1 MKPCYK
7 ILGLDRVLREKKI
20 SNKQLD
26 RLLGGWS
33 VSRVAHIRNG
43 RDRATLEEVQSIAKA
58 LGVDLEEL
66 KPIKIE
72 PKTSFFLTNLP
83 FLLKKKGISGRKLAE
98 LTEIPSGTIFHYIG
112 LRHGA
117 PLFRVEEIAIALGVD
132 ISALGLVV
140 EKPVKEPKR
149 KIKKYLL
156 SKLYFLLKE
165 RSKKGLTVSQLSE
178 LSGVRASRIAAAS
191 FQKMIL
197 SFEEAQKIAKALGV
211 DFTDLGPVEKE
222 KVNWFDADAFQERRN
237 KGLFKLEKLADLM
250 NNRKITLLWL
260 ATSAG
265 VSFNRLKG
273 LKTATVRATRAEAEA
288 IAKALGVDFDE
299 LGPVEGRRA
308 YFRRET
314 YCVLDCLPPC
324 FYAKQLL

>member
-7 ILGLDRVLREKKI
+7 ILGLDRVLKEKKL

-33 VSRVAHIRNG
+33 VSRVAHLRNA
-43 RDRATLEEVQSIAKA
+43 RDRATFEEVQAIAEA
-58 LGVDLEEL
+58 LGVELEEL

-72 PKTSFFLTNLP
+72 PKASFFLANLP
-83 FLLKKKGISGRKLAE
+83 FLLKNKGISGRQLAE
-98 LTEIPSGTIFHYIG
+98 LTDIPSGTVFHYIG

-117 PLFRVEEIAIALGVD
+117 PLFRVEQIAIALGVD
-132 ISALGLVV
+132 ISALGLVT
-140 EKPVKEPKR
+140 EKPVREPKR

-165 RSKKGLTVSQLSE
+165 RSKKGLTVSQLSK
-178 LSGVRASRIAAAS
+178 LSGVRASRITSAS

-197 SFEEAQKIAKALGV
+197 SFEEAQSIAKALGV

-237 KGLFKLEKLADLM
+237 KGFFKLEKLADLM
-250 NNRKITLLWL
+250 NNRKITLSWL
-260 ATSAG
+260 ATSVG
-265 VSFNRLKG
+265 VSVNRLKG
-273 LKTATVRATRAEAEA
+273 LKTATVRATRAEAES
-288 IAKALGVDFDE
+288 IAKALGISFDE

-314 YCVLDCLPPC
+314 YCVLDCL
-324 FYAKQLL
+324 F

>member
-7 ILGLDRVLREKKI
+7 ILGLDRVLKEKKI
-20 SNKQLD
+20 SNNQLD

-33 VSRVAHIRNG
+33 VSRVAHLRNA
-43 RDRATLEEVQSIAKA
+43 RDRATLEEVQAIAES
-58 LGVDLEEL
+58 LGVELEDLQ
-66 KPIKIE
+66 PIKIE
-72 PKTSFFLTNLP
+72 PKTSFFLANLP
-83 FLLKKKGISGRKLAE
+83 FLLKNKGISGRQLAE
-98 LTEIPSGTIFHYIG
+98 LTDIPSGTIFHYIG
-112 LRHGA
+112 SRHGA
-117 PLFRVEEIAIALGVD
+117 PLFRVEQIAIALGVD
-132 ISALGLVV
+132 ISALGLVT
-140 EKPVKEPKR
+140 EKPVRAPKR

-165 RSKKGLTVSQLSE
+165 RSKKGLTVEKLSK
-178 LSGVRASRIAAAS
+178 LSGVRASRITSAS

-197 SFEEAQKIAKALGV
+197 SFEEAQSIAKALGV

-260 ATSAG
+260 ATSVG
-265 VSFNRLKG
+265 VSVNRLKG
-273 LKTATVRATRAEAEA
+273 LKTATVRATRAEAES
-288 IAKALGVDFDE
+288 IAKALGISFDE

-314 YCVLDCLPPC
+314 FRVLDCL
-324 FYAKQLL
+324 F

>member
-7 ILGLDRVLREKKI
+7 ILGLDRVLKEKKL

-33 VSRVAHIRNG
+33 VSRVAHLRNA
-43 RDRATLEEVQSIAKA
+43 RDRATFEEVQAIAEA
-58 LGVDLEEL
+58 LGVELEEL
-66 KPIKIE
+66 QPIKIE
-72 PKTSFFLTNLP
+72 PKASFFLANLP
-83 FLLKKKGISGRKLAE
+83 FLLKNKGISGRQLAE
-98 LTEIPSGTIFHYIG
+98 LTDIPSGTIFHYIG

-117 PLFRVEEIAIALGVD
+117 PLFRVEQIAIALGVE
-132 ISALGLVV
+132 ISALGLVT
-140 EKPVKEPKR
+140 EKPVRAPKR

-165 RSKKGLTVSQLSE
+165 RSKKGLTVSQLSK
-178 LSGVRASRIAAAS
+178 LSGVRASRITSAS

-197 SFEEAQKIAKALGV
+197 SFEEAQSIAKALGV

-250 NNRKITLLWL
+250 NNRKITLSWL
-260 ATSAG
+260 AASVG
-265 VSFNRLKG
+265 VSVNRLKG
-273 LKTATVRATRAEAEA
+273 LKTATVRATRAEAES
-288 IAKALGVDFDE
+288 IAKALGISFEE

-314 YCVLDCLPPC
+314 HCVLNCL
-324 FYAKQLL
+324 F

>member
-7 ILGLDRVLREKKI
+7 ILGLDRVLKEKKI
-20 SNKQLD
+20 SNSQLD

-33 VSRVAHIRNG
+33 VSRVAHLRNA
-43 RDRATLEEVQSIAKA
+43 RDRAIFEEVQAIAES
-58 LGVDLEEL
+58 LGVELEDLQ
-66 KPIKIE
+66 PIKIE
-72 PKTSFFLTNLP
+72 PKTSFFLANLP
-83 FLLKKKGISGRKLAE
+83 FLLKNKGISGRQLAE
-98 LTEIPSGTIFHYIG
+98 LTDIPSGTIFHYIG
-112 LRHGA
+112 SRHGA
-117 PLFRVEEIAIALGVD
+117 PLFRVEQIAIALGVD
-132 ISALGLVV
+132 ISALGLVT
-140 EKPVKEPKR
+140 EKPVRAPKR

-165 RSKKGLTVSQLSE
+165 RSKKGLTVSQLSK
-178 LSGVRASRIAAAS
+178 LSGVRASRITSAS

-197 SFEEAQKIAKALGV
+197 SFEEAQSIAKALGV

-237 KGLFKLEKLADLM
+237 KGFFKLEKLADLM

-260 ATSAG
+260 ATSVG
-265 VSFNRLKG
+265 VSVNRLKG

-288 IAKALGVDFDE
+288 IAKALGISFDE

-314 YCVLDCLPPC
+314 FRVLDCL
-324 FYAKQLL
+324 F

>member
-7 ILGLDRVLREKKI
+7 ILGLDRLLREKKI

-43 RDRATLEEVQSIAKA
+43 RDRATLEEVQAIAEA
-58 LGVDLEEL
+58 LGVELEEL
-66 KPIKIE
+66 QPIKIE
-72 PKTSFFLTNLP
+72 PKASFYLANLP
-83 FLLKKKGISGRKLAE
+83 FLMKNKGISGRKLAE
-98 LTEIPSGTIFHYIG
+98 LSDIPSGTIFHYIG
-112 LRHGA
+112 SRHGA
-117 PLFRVEEIAIALGVD
+117 PLFRVKQIAIALGVE
-132 ISALGLVV
+132 ISALGLVT
-140 EKPVKEPKR
+140 EKPVQEPKR

-156 SKLYFLLKE
+156 SKLYFLLKQ
-165 RSKKGLTVSQLSE
+165 RSKKGLTVSQLSK

-197 SFEEAQKIAKALGV
+197 SFEEAEAIAKALDV
-211 DFTDLGPVEKE
+211 SFEELGPVEKE
-222 KVNWFDADAFQERRN
+222 KVNWLDADSFQERRN
-237 KGLFKLEKLADLM
+237 KGFFKLEKLADLM
-250 NNRKITLLWL
+250 NSRKITLSRL

-273 LKTATVRATRAEAEA
+273 LKSATVRATRAEAEV
-288 IAKALGVDFDE
+288 IAKALGVDFTD

-314 YCVLDCLPPC
+314 YCVLDCLV
-324 FYAKQLL
+324 

>member
-7 ILGLDRVLREKKI
+7 ILGLDRVLKEKKI
-20 SNKQLD
+20 SNSQLD

-33 VSRVAHIRNG
+33 VSRVAHLRNA
-43 RDRATLEEVQSIAKA
+43 RDRAIFEEVQAIAEA
-58 LGVDLEEL
+58 LGVELEEL

-72 PKTSFFLTNLP
+72 PKASFFLTNLP
-83 FLLKKKGISGRKLAE
+83 FLLKNKGISGRQLAE
-98 LTEIPSGTIFHYIG
+98 LTDIPSGTIFHYIG

-117 PLFRVEEIAIALGVD
+117 PLFRVEQIAIALGVD
-132 ISALGLVV
+132 ISALGLVT
-140 EKPVKEPKR
+140 EKPVRAPKR

-165 RSKKGLTVSQLSE
+165 RSKKGLTVEKLSK
-178 LSGVRASRIAAAS
+178 LSGVRASRITSAS

-197 SFEEAQKIAKALGV
+197 SFEETQSIANALGV

-237 KGLFKLEKLADLM
+237 KGFFKLEKLADLM
-250 NNRKITLLWL
+250 NNRKITLSRL
-260 ATSAG
+260 ATSVG

-288 IAKALGVDFDE
+288 IAKALGVSFEE

-314 YCVLDCLPPC
+314 YCVLDCL
-324 FYAKQLL
+324 F

>member
-7 ILGLDRVLREKKI
+7 ILGLDRVLKEKKI
-20 SNKQLD
+20 SNSQLD

-33 VSRVAHIRNG
+33 VSRVAHLRNA
-43 RDRATLEEVQSIAKA
+43 RDRAIFEEVQAIAEA
-58 LGVDLEEL
+58 LGVELEEL

-72 PKTSFFLTNLP
+72 PKASFFLANLP
-83 FLLKKKGISGRKLAE
+83 FLLKNKGISGRQLAE
-98 LTEIPSGTIFHYIG
+98 LTDIPSGTIFHYIG
-112 LRHGA
+112 SRHGA
-117 PLFRVEEIAIALGVD
+117 PLFRVEQIAIALGVD
-132 ISALGLVV
+132 ISALGLVT
-140 EKPVKEPKR
+140 EKPVRAPKS

-165 RSKKGLTVSQLSE
+165 RSKKGLTVALLSK

-197 SFEEAQKIAKALGV
+197 SFEESQSIAKALGV
-211 DFTDLGPVEKE
+211 SFDALGPVEKE
-222 KVNWFDADAFQERRN
+222 KVNWFDADDFQERRN
-237 KGLFKLEKLADLM
+237 KGFFKLEKLADLM
-250 NNRKITLLWL
+250 NNRKITLSWL
-260 ATSAG
+260 ATSVG
-265 VSFNRLKG
+265 VSVNRLKG

-288 IAKALGVDFDE
+288 IAKALDVSFDE

-314 YCVLDCLPPC
+314 FRVLDCL
-324 FYAKQLL
+324 F

>member
-7 ILGLDRVLREKKI
+7 ILGLDRVLKEKKI
-20 SNKQLD
+20 SNSQLD

-33 VSRVAHIRNG
+33 VSRVAHLRNA
-43 RDRATLEEVQSIAKA
+43 RDRAIFEEVQAIAEA
-58 LGVDLEEL
+58 LGVELEDLQ
-66 KPIKIE
+66 PIKIE
-72 PKTSFFLTNLP
+72 PKTSFFLANLP
-83 FLLKKKGISGRKLAE
+83 FLLKNKGISGRQLAE
-98 LTEIPSGTIFHYIG
+98 LTDIPSGTVFHYIG

-117 PLFRVEEIAIALGVD
+117 PLFRVEQIAIALGVD
-132 ISALGLVV
+132 ISALGLVT
-140 EKPVKEPKR
+140 EKPVRAPKR

-165 RSKKGLTVSQLSE
+165 RSKKGLTVSQLSK
-178 LSGVRASRIAAAS
+178 LSGVRASRITSAS

-197 SFEEAQKIAKALGV
+197 SFEEAQSIAKALGV

-237 KGLFKLEKLADLM
+237 KGFFKLEKLADLM
-250 NNRKITLLWL
+250 NNRKITLSWL
-260 ATSAG
+260 ATSVG
-265 VSFNRLKG
+265 VSVNRLKG

-288 IAKALGVDFDE
+288 IAKALGISFDE

-314 YCVLDCLPPC
+314 FRVLDCL
-324 FYAKQLL
+324 F

>member
-7 ILGLDRVLREKKI
+7 ILGLDRVLKEKKI
-20 SNKQLD
+20 SNSQLD

-33 VSRVAHIRNG
+33 VSRVAHLRNA
-43 RDRATLEEVQSIAKA
+43 RDRAIFEEVQAIAEA
-58 LGVDLEEL
+58 LGVELEEL

-72 PKTSFFLTNLP
+72 PKASFFLANLP
-83 FLLKKKGISGRKLAE
+83 FLLKNKGISGRQLAE
-98 LTEIPSGTIFHYIG
+98 LTDIPSGTVFHYIG

-117 PLFRVEEIAIALGVD
+117 PLFRVEQIAIALGVD
-132 ISALGLVV
+132 ISALGLVT
-140 EKPVKEPKR
+140 EKPVRAPKR

-165 RSKKGLTVSQLSE
+165 RSKKGLTVSQLSK
-178 LSGVRASRIAAAS
+178 LSGVRASRITSAS

-197 SFEEAQKIAKALGV
+197 SFEEAQSIAKALGV

-273 LKTATVRATRAEAEA
+273 FKTATVRATREEAEA
-288 IAKALGVDFDE
+288 IAKALGVSFDE
-299 LGPVEGRRA
+299 LGPVEGRRT

-314 YCVLDCLPPC
+314 YCVLDCL
-324 FYAKQLL
+324 L

>member
-7 ILGLDRVLREKKI
+7 ILGLDRVLKEKKI

-33 VSRVAHIRNG
+33 VSRVAHLRNG
-43 RDRATLEEVQSIAKA
+43 RDRAALKEIQAIAEA
-58 LGVDLEEL
+58 LGVELEEL
-66 KPIKIE
+66 QPIKIE
-72 PKTSFFLTNLP
+72 PKASFFLANLP
-83 FLLKKKGISGRKLAE
+83 FLLKNKGISGRQLAE
-98 LTEIPSGTIFHYIG
+98 LTDIPSGTVFHYIG

-117 PLFRVEEIAIALGVD
+117 PLFRVEQIAIALGVD
-132 ISALGLVV
+132 ISALGLVT
-140 EKPVKEPKR
+140 EKPVRAPKR

-165 RSKKGLTVSQLSE
+165 RSKKGLTVSQLSK
-178 LSGVRASRIAAAS
+178 LSGVRASRITSAS

-197 SFEEAQKIAKALGV
+197 SFEEAQSIAKALGV

-237 KGLFKLEKLADLM
+237 KGFFKLEKLADLM
-250 NNRKITLLWL
+250 NNRKITLSWL
-260 ATSAG
+260 ATSVG
-265 VSFNRLKG
+265 VSVNRLKG
-273 LKTATVRATRAEAEA
+273 LKTATVRATREEAEA
-288 IAKALGVDFDE
+288 IAKALGVSFDE

-314 YCVLDCLPPC
+314 FRVLDCL
-324 FYAKQLL
+324 F

>member
-7 ILGLDRVLREKKI
+7 ILGLDRVLKEKKI
-20 SNKQLD
+20 SNSQLD

-33 VSRVAHIRNG
+33 VSRVAHLRNA
-43 RDRATLEEVQSIAKA
+43 RDRAIFEEVQAIAEA
-58 LGVDLEEL
+58 LGVELEEL

-72 PKTSFFLTNLP
+72 PKASFFLANLP
-83 FLLKKKGISGRKLAE
+83 FLLKNKGISGRQLAE
-98 LTEIPSGTIFHYIG
+98 LTDIPSGTVFHYIG

-117 PLFRVEEIAIALGVD
+117 PLFRVEQIAIALGVD
-132 ISALGLVV
+132 ISALGLVT
-140 EKPVKEPKR
+140 EKPVRAPKR

-165 RSKKGLTVSQLSE
+165 RSKKGLTVAKLSK
-178 LSGVRASRIAAAS
+178 LSGVRASRITSAS

-197 SFEEAQKIAKALGV
+197 SFEEAQSIAKALGV

-237 KGLFKLEKLADLM
+237 KGFFKLEKLADLM
-250 NNRKITLLWL
+250 NNRKITLSRL
-260 ATSAG
+260 ATSVG

-288 IAKALGVDFDE
+288 IAKALDVSFDE

-314 YCVLDCLPPC
+314 FRVLDCL
-324 FYAKQLL
+324 F

>member
-43 RDRATLEEVQSIAKA
+43 RDRATLEEVQAIANA

-66 KPIKIE
+66 QPIKIE
-72 PKTSFFLTNLP
+72 PKASFYLANLP
-83 FLLKKKGISGRKLAE
+83 FLMKSKGISGRKLAE
-98 LTEIPSGTIFHYIG
+98 LSDIPSGTIFHYIG

-117 PLFRVEEIAIALGVD
+117 PLFRVEQIAIALGVE
-132 ISALGLVV
+132 ISALGLVT

-165 RSKKGLTVSQLSE
+165 QSKKGFTVKQLSE
-178 LSGVRASRIAAAS
+178 LSGVRASRIAAAG

-197 SFEEAQKIAKALGV
+197 SFEEAQSIAKALGV

-273 LKTATVRATRAEAEA
+273 LKTATVRATREESEA
-288 IAKALGVDFDE
+288 IAKALGISFNE

-314 YCVLDCLPPC
+314 YCILDCLS
-324 FYAKQLL
+324 

>member
-7 ILGLDRVLREKKI
+7 ILGLDRVLKEKKI
-20 SNKQLD
+20 SNSQLD

-33 VSRVAHIRNG
+33 VSRVAHLRNA
-43 RDRATLEEVQSIAKA
+43 RDRAIFEEVQAIAEA
-58 LGVDLEEL
+58 LGVELEEL

-72 PKTSFFLTNLP
+72 PKASFFLTNLP
-83 FLLKKKGISGRKLAE
+83 FLLKNKGISGRQLAE
-98 LTEIPSGTIFHYIG
+98 LTDIPSGTVFHYIG

-117 PLFRVEEIAIALGVD
+117 PLFRVEQIAIALGVD
-132 ISALGLVV
+132 ISALGLVT
-140 EKPVKEPKR
+140 EKPVRAPKR

-165 RSKKGLTVSQLSE
+165 RSKKGLTVSQLSK
-178 LSGVRASRIAAAS
+178 LSGVRASRITSAS

-197 SFEEAQKIAKALGV
+197 SFEEAQSIAKALGV

-237 KGLFKLEKLADLM
+237 KGFFKLEKLADLM
-250 NNRKITLLWL
+250 NNRKITLSRL
-260 ATSAG
+260 ATSVG

-288 IAKALGVDFDE
+288 IAKALGVSFEE

-314 YCVLDCLPPC
+314 FRVLDCL
-324 FYAKQLL
+324 F

>member
-7 ILGLDRVLREKKI
+7 ILGLDRVLKEKKI
-20 SNKQLD
+20 SNSQLD

-33 VSRVAHIRNG
+33 VSRVAHLRNG
-43 RDRATLEEVQSIAKA
+43 RDRATFEEVQAIAES
-58 LGVDLEEL
+58 LGVELEEL
-66 KPIKIE
+66 QPIKIE
-72 PKTSFFLTNLP
+72 PKASFFLANLP
-83 FLLKKKGISGRKLAE
+83 FLLKNKGISGRKLAE
-98 LTEIPSGTIFHYIG
+98 LTDIPSGTIFHYIG

-117 PLFRVEEIAIALGVD
+117 PLFRVEQIAIALGVD
-132 ISALGLVV
+132 ISALGLVT

-149 KIKKYLL
+149 KTKKYLL
-156 SKLYFLLKE
+156 SKLYCLLKDQ
-165 RSKKGLTVSQLSE
+165 SKKGLTVKQLSK

-197 SFEEAQKIAKALGV
+197 SFEESQSIAKALGV

-250 NNRKITLLWL
+250 HNRKITLLWL

-273 LKTATVRATRAEAEA
+273 FKTATVRATSEEAEA
-288 IAKALGVDFDE
+288 IAKALGVSFDE
-299 LGPVEGRRA
+299 LGPVEGRRT

-314 YCVLDCLPPC
+314 YCVLDCL
-324 FYAKQLL
+324 L

>member
-7 ILGLDRVLREKKI
+7 ILGLDRVLKEKKI
-20 SNKQLD
+20 SNSQLD

-33 VSRVAHIRNG
+33 VSRVAHLRNA
-43 RDRATLEEVQSIAKA
+43 RDRAIFEEVQAIAEA
-58 LGVDLEEL
+58 LGVELEEL

-72 PKTSFFLTNLP
+72 PKASFFLANLP
-83 FLLKKKGISGRKLAE
+83 FLLKNKGISGRQLAE
-98 LTEIPSGTIFHYIG
+98 LTDIPSGTVFHYIG

-117 PLFRVEEIAIALGVD
+117 PLFRVEQIAIALGVD
-132 ISALGLVV
+132 ISALGLVT
-140 EKPVKEPKR
+140 EKPVRAPKR

-165 RSKKGLTVSQLSE
+165 RSKKGLTVSQLSK
-178 LSGVRASRIAAAS
+178 LSGVRASRITSAS

-197 SFEEAQKIAKALGV
+197 SFEEAQSIAKALGV

-237 KGLFKLEKLADLM
+237 KGFFKLEKLADLM
-250 NNRKITLLWL
+250 NNRKITLSRL
-260 ATSAG
+260 ATSVG

-288 IAKALGVDFDE
+288 IAKALGVSFDE
-299 LGPVEGRRA
+299 LGPVEGRRTD
-308 YFRRET
+308 FRRET
-314 YCVLDCLPPC
+314 NCVLDCL
-324 FYAKQLL
+324 L

>member
-7 ILGLDRVLREKKI
+7 ILGLDRVLKEKKI
-20 SNKQLD
+20 SNSQLD

-33 VSRVAHIRNG
+33 VSRVAHLRNA
-43 RDRATLEEVQSIAKA
+43 RDRAIFEEVQAIAEA
-58 LGVDLEEL
+58 LGVELEEL

-72 PKTSFFLTNLP
+72 PKASFFLANLP
-83 FLLKKKGISGRKLAE
+83 FLLKNKGISGRQLAE
-98 LTEIPSGTIFHYIG
+98 LTDIPSGTIFHYIG

-117 PLFRVEEIAIALGVD
+117 PLFRVEQIAIALGVE
-132 ISALGLVV
+132 ISALGLVT
-140 EKPVKEPKR
+140 EKPVRAPKR

-165 RSKKGLTVSQLSE
+165 RSKKGLTVSQLSK
-178 LSGVRASRIAAAS
+178 LSGVRASRITSAS

-197 SFEEAQKIAKALGV
+197 SFEEAQSIAKALGV

-237 KGLFKLEKLADLM
+237 KGFFKLEKLADLM
-250 NNRKITLLWL
+250 NNRKITLSRL
-260 ATSAG
+260 ATSVG

-288 IAKALGVDFDE
+288 IAKALGVSFEE

-314 YCVLDCLPPC
+314 FRVLDCL
-324 FYAKQLL
+324 F

>member
-7 ILGLDRVLREKKI
+7 ILGLDRVLKEKKI
-20 SNKQLD
+20 SNSQLD

-33 VSRVAHIRNG
+33 VSRVAHLRNA
-43 RDRATLEEVQSIAKA
+43 RDRAIFEEVQAIAEA
-58 LGVDLEEL
+58 LGVELEEL

-72 PKTSFFLTNLP
+72 PKASFFLANLP
-83 FLLKKKGISGRKLAE
+83 FLLKNKGISGRQLAE
-98 LTEIPSGTIFHYIG
+98 LTDIPSGTVFHYIV
-112 LRHGA
+112 LRPRA
-117 PLFRVEEIAIALGVD
+117 PLFRVEQIAIALGVD
-132 ISALGLVV
+132 ISALGLVT
-140 EKPVKEPKR
+140 EKPVIAPKR

-165 RSKKGLTVSQLSE
+165 RSKKGLTVAKLSK

-197 SFEEAQKIAKALGV
+197 SFEEAQSIAKALGV

-237 KGLFKLEKLADLM
+237 KGFFKLEKLADLM
-250 NNRKITLLWL
+250 NNRKITLSWL
-260 ATSAG
+260 ATSVG
-265 VSFNRLKG
+265 VSVNRLKG

-288 IAKALGVDFDE
+288 IAKALDVSFDE

-314 YCVLDCLPPC
+314 YCVLNCL
-324 FYAKQLL
+324 F

>member
-7 ILGLDRVLREKKI
+7 ILGLDRVLKEKKI
-20 SNKQLD
+20 SNSQLD

-33 VSRVAHIRNG
+33 VSRVAHLRNA
-43 RDRATLEEVQSIAKA
+43 RDRAIFEEVQAIAEA
-58 LGVDLEEL
+58 LGVELEEL

-72 PKTSFFLTNLP
+72 PKASFFLANLP
-83 FLLKKKGISGRKLAE
+83 FLLKNKGISGRQLAE
-98 LTEIPSGTIFHYIG
+98 LTDIPSGTVFHYIG

-117 PLFRVEEIAIALGVD
+117 PLFRVEQIAIALGVD
-132 ISALGLVV
+132 ISALGLVT
-140 EKPVKEPKR
+140 EKPVRAPKR

-165 RSKKGLTVSQLSE
+165 RSKKGLTVAKLSK
-178 LSGVRASRIAAAS
+178 LSGVRASRITSAS

-197 SFEEAQKIAKALGV
+197 SFEEAQSIAKALGV

-237 KGLFKLEKLADLM
+237 KGFFKLEKLADLM
-250 NNRKITLLWL
+250 NNRKITLSWL
-260 ATSAG
+260 ATSVG
-265 VSFNRLKG
+265 VSVNRLKG

-288 IAKALGVDFDE
+288 IAKALDVSFDE

-314 YCVLDCLPPC
+314 FRVLDCL
-324 FYAKQLL
+324 F

>member
-7 ILGLDRVLREKKI
+7 ILGLDRVLKEKKI
-20 SNKQLD
+20 SNSQLD

-33 VSRVAHIRNG
+33 VSRVAHLRNA
-43 RDRATLEEVQSIAKA
+43 RDRAIFEEVQAIAEA
-58 LGVDLEEL
+58 LGVELEEL

-72 PKTSFFLTNLP
+72 PKASFFLANLP
-83 FLLKKKGISGRKLAE
+83 FLLKNKGISGRQLAE
-98 LTEIPSGTIFHYIG
+98 LTDIPSGTVFHYIG

-117 PLFRVEEIAIALGVD
+117 PLFRVEQIAIALGVD
-132 ISALGLVV
+132 ISALGLVT
-140 EKPVKEPKR
+140 EKPVRAPKR

-165 RSKKGLTVSQLSE
+165 RSKKGLTVSQLSK
-178 LSGVRASRIAAAS
+178 LSGVRASRITSAS

-197 SFEEAQKIAKALGV
+197 SFEEAQSIAKALGV

-237 KGLFKLEKLADLM
+237 KGFFKLEKLADLM
-250 NNRKITLLWL
+250 NNRKITLSRL
-260 ATSAG
+260 ATSVG

-288 IAKALGVDFDE
+288 IAKALGVSFDE
-299 LGPVEGRRA
+299 LGPVEGRRT

-314 YCVLDCLPPC
+314 YCVLDCL
-324 FYAKQLL
+324 L

>member
-7 ILGLDRVLREKKI
+7 ILGLDRVLKEKKI
-20 SNKQLD
+20 SNSQLD

-33 VSRVAHIRNG
+33 VSRVAHLRNA
-43 RDRATLEEVQSIAKA
+43 RDRATFEEVQAIAEA
-58 LGVDLEEL
+58 LGVELEEL
-66 KPIKIE
+66 QPIKIE
-72 PKTSFFLTNLP
+72 PKASFFLANLP
-83 FLLKKKGISGRKLAE
+83 FLLKNKGISGRQLAE
-98 LTEIPSGTIFHYIG
+98 LTDIPSGTIFHYIG

-117 PLFRVEEIAIALGVD
+117 PLFRVEQIAIALGVE
-132 ISALGLVV
+132 ISALGLVA
-140 EKPVKEPKR
+140 EKPVRAPKR

-165 RSKKGLTVSQLSE
+165 RSKKGLTVSQLSK
-178 LSGVRASRIAAAS
+178 LSGVRASRITSAS

-197 SFEEAQKIAKALGV
+197 SFEEAQSIAKALGV

-237 KGLFKLEKLADLM
+237 KGFFKLEKLADLM
-250 NNRKITLLWL
+250 NNRKITLSRL
-260 ATSAG
+260 ATSVG

-288 IAKALGVDFDE
+288 IAKALGISFEE

-314 YCVLDCLPPC
+314 FRVLDCL
-324 FYAKQLL
+324 F

>member
-7 ILGLDRVLREKKI
+7 ILGLDRVLREKKL
-20 SNKQLD
+20 SNNQLD

-33 VSRVAHIRNG
+33 VSRVAHLRNA
-43 RDRATLEEVQSIAKA
+43 RDRAIFEEVQAIAEA
-58 LGVDLEEL
+58 LGVELEEL

-72 PKTSFFLTNLP
+72 PKASFFLANLP

-98 LTEIPSGTIFHYIG
+98 LTDIPSGTIFHYIG

-117 PLFRVEEIAIALGVD
+117 PLFRVEKIAIALGVE
-132 ISALGLVV
+132 ISALGLVT
-140 EKPVKEPKR
+140 EKPVRAPKR

-165 RSKKGLTVSQLSE
+165 QSKKGLTVSQLSK

-197 SFEEAQKIAKALGV
+197 SFEESQSIAKALGV

-237 KGLFKLEKLADLM
+237 KGFFKLEKLADLM
-250 NNRKITLLWL
+250 NNRKITLSWL
-260 ATSAG
+260 ATSVG
-265 VSFNRLKG
+265 VSVNRLKG

-288 IAKALGVDFDE
+288 IAKALDVSFDE

-314 YCVLDCLPPC
+314 YCVLNCL
-324 FYAKQLL
+324 F

>member
-26 RLLGGWS
+26 KLLGGWS
-33 VSRVAHIRNG
+33 VSRVAHLRNA
-43 RDRATLEEVQSIAKA
+43 RDRAIFEEVQAIAEA
-58 LGVDLEEL
+58 LGVELEEL

-72 PKTSFFLTNLP
+72 PKASFFLANLP
-83 FLLKKKGISGRKLAE
+83 FLLKNKGISGRQLAE
-98 LTEIPSGTIFHYIG
+98 LTDIPSGTVFHYIG

-117 PLFRVEEIAIALGVD
+117 PLFRVEKIAIALGVD
-132 ISALGLVV
+132 ISALGLVT
-140 EKPVKEPKR
+140 EKPVRAPKR

-165 RSKKGLTVSQLSE
+165 RSKKGLTVAKLSK

-197 SFEEAQKIAKALGV
+197 SFEEAEAIAKALDV
-211 DFTDLGPVEKE
+211 SFEELGPVEKE

-273 LKTATVRATRAEAEA
+273 FKTATVRATREEAEA
-288 IAKALGVDFDE
+288 IAKALGVSFDE
-299 LGPVEGRRA
+299 LGPVEGRRT

-314 YCVLDCLPPC
+314 YCVLDCL
-324 FYAKQLL
+324 L

>member
-7 ILGLDRVLREKKI
+7 ILGLDRVLKEKKI
-20 SNKQLD
+20 SNSQLD

-33 VSRVAHIRNG
+33 VSRVAHLRNA
-43 RDRATLEEVQSIAKA
+43 RDRAIFEEVQAIAEA
-58 LGVDLEEL
+58 LGVELEEL

-72 PKTSFFLTNLP
+72 PKASFFLANLP
-83 FLLKKKGISGRKLAE
+83 FLLKNKGISGRQLAE
-98 LTEIPSGTIFHYIG
+98 LTDIPSGTVFHYIG

-117 PLFRVEEIAIALGVD
+117 PLFRVEQIAIALGVD
-132 ISALGLVV
+132 ISALGLVT
-140 EKPVKEPKR
+140 EKPVRAPKR

-165 RSKKGLTVSQLSE
+165 RSKKGLTVSQLSK
-178 LSGVRASRIAAAS
+178 LSGVRASRITSAS

-197 SFEEAQKIAKALGV
+197 SFEEAQSIAKALGV
-211 DFTDLGPVEKE
+211 DFEELGPVEKE

-237 KGLFKLEKLADLM
+237 KGFFKLEKLADLM

-260 ATSAG
+260 ATSVG
-265 VSFNRLKG
+265 VSVNRLKG

-288 IAKALGVDFDE
+288 IAKALGISFDE

-314 YCVLDCLPPC
+314 FRVLDCL
-324 FYAKQLL
+324 F

>member
-7 ILGLDRVLREKKI
+7 ILGLDRVLKEKKI
-20 SNKQLD
+20 SNSQLD

-33 VSRVAHIRNG
+33 VSRVAHLRNA
-43 RDRATLEEVQSIAKA
+43 RDRAIFEEVQAIAEA
-58 LGVDLEEL
+58 LGVELEEL

-72 PKTSFFLTNLP
+72 PKASFFLANLP
-83 FLLKKKGISGRKLAE
+83 FLLKNKGISGRQLAE
-98 LTEIPSGTIFHYIG
+98 LTDIPSGTVFHYIG

-117 PLFRVEEIAIALGVD
+117 PLFRVEQIAIALGVD
-132 ISALGLVV
+132 ISALGLVT
-140 EKPVKEPKR
+140 EKPVRAPKR

-165 RSKKGLTVSQLSE
+165 RSKKGLTVAKLSK
-178 LSGVRASRIAAAS
+178 LSGVRASRITSAS

-197 SFEEAQKIAKALGV
+197 SFEEAQSIAKALGV

-237 KGLFKLEKLADLM
+237 KGFFKLEKLADLM
-250 NNRKITLLWL
+250 NNRKITLSRL
-260 ATSAG
+260 ATSVG

-288 IAKALGVDFDE
+288 IAKALGVSFEE

-314 YCVLDCLPPC
+314 FRVLDCL
-324 FYAKQLL
+324 F

>member
-7 ILGLDRVLREKKI
+7 ILGLDRLLKEKKI
-20 SNKQLD
+20 SNNQLD

-33 VSRVAHIRNG
+33 VSRVAHLRNA
-43 RDRATLEEVQSIAKA
+43 RDRATFEEVQAIAEV
-58 LGVDLEEL
+58 LGVKLEEL
-66 KPIKIE
+66 QPIKIE
-72 PKTSFFLTNLP
+72 PKTSFFLANLP
-83 FLLKKKGISGRKLAE
+83 FLLKEKGISGRKLAE
-98 LTEIPSGTIFHYIG
+98 LTDIPSGTIFHYIG
-112 LRHGA
+112 SRHGA
-117 PLFRVEEIAIALGVD
+117 PLFRVEQIAIALGVD
-132 ISALGLVV
+132 ISALGLVT
-140 EKPVKEPKR
+140 EKPVRAPKR

-165 RSKKGLTVSQLSE
+165 RSKKGLTVSQLSK

-197 SFEEAQKIAKALGV
+197 SFEEAQSIAKALGV
-211 DFTDLGPVEKE
+211 SFEELGPVEKE

-250 NNRKITLLWL
+250 NNQKITLLKL
-260 ATSAG
+260 ATSVG
-265 VSFNRLKG
+265 VSVNRLKG

-288 IAKALGVDFDE
+288 IAKSLGVDFNE

-308 YFRRET
+308 YFRRKT
-314 YCVLDCLPPC
+314 YCVLDCL
-324 FYAKQLL
+324 F

>member
-7 ILGLDRVLREKKI
+7 ILGLDRVLKEKKI

-26 RLLGGWS
+26 RLLGGLS

-43 RDRATLEEVQSIAKA
+43 RDRATLEEVQSIAKV
-58 LGVDLEEL
+58 LGVELEEL
-66 KPIKIE
+66 QPIKIE
-72 PKTSFFLTNLP
+72 PQASFFLTNLP
-83 FLLKKKGISGRKLAE
+83 FLLKNKGISGRKLAE
-98 LTEIPSGTIFHYIG
+98 LTDIPSGTIFHYIG

-117 PLFRVEEIAIALGVD
+117 PLFRVEQIAIALGVD
-132 ISALGLVV
+132 ISALGLVT
-140 EKPVKEPKR
+140 EKPVKKPKR

-156 SKLYFLLKE
+156 SKLFFLLKE
-165 RSKKGLTVSQLSE
+165 QSKKGLTVSQLSK

-197 SFEEAQKIAKALGV
+197 SFEESQKIAKALGIS
-211 DFTDLGPVEKE
+211 FEELGPVEKE
-222 KVNWFDADAFQERRN
+222 KVNWFDADVFQERRN
-237 KGLFKLEKLADLM
+237 KGFFKLEKLADLM
-250 NNRKITLLWL
+250 NNRKITLSRL

-273 LKTATVRATRAEAEA
+273 FKTATVRATREESEA
-288 IAKALGVDFDE
+288 IAKALDVSFEE
-299 LGPVEGRRA
+299 LGPVEGRRT

-314 YCVLDCLPPC
+314 YSVLDCL
-324 FYAKQLL
+324 F

>member
-7 ILGLDRVLREKKI
+7 ILGLDRVLKEKKI
-20 SNKQLD
+20 SNSQLD

-33 VSRVAHIRNG
+33 VSRVAHLRNG
-43 RDRATLEEVQSIAKA
+43 RDRATLEEVQAIAEA
-58 LGVDLEEL
+58 LGVELELEEL

-72 PKTSFFLTNLP
+72 PKASFFLANLP
-83 FLLKKKGISGRKLAE
+83 FLLKNKGISGRQLAE
-98 LTEIPSGTIFHYIG
+98 LTDIPSGTVFHYIG

-117 PLFRVEEIAIALGVD
+117 PLFRVEQIAIALGVD
-132 ISALGLVV
+132 ISALGLVT
-140 EKPVKEPKR
+140 EKPVRAPKR

-165 RSKKGLTVSQLSE
+165 RSKKGLTVAKLSK
-178 LSGVRASRIAAAS
+178 LSGVRASRITSAS

-197 SFEEAQKIAKALGV
+197 SFEEAQSIAKALGV

-222 KVNWFDADAFQERRN
+222 KVNWFDADDFQERRN
-237 KGLFKLEKLADLM
+237 KGFFKLEKLADLM
-250 NNRKITLLWL
+250 NNRKITLSRL
-260 ATSAG
+260 ATSVG

-288 IAKALGVDFDE
+288 IAKALGVSFEE

-314 YCVLDCLPPC
+314 YCVLDCL
-324 FYAKQLL
+324 F

>member
-7 ILGLDRVLREKKI
+7 ILGLDRVLKEKKI
-20 SNKQLD
+20 SNSQLD

-33 VSRVAHIRNG
+33 VSRVAHLRNG
-43 RDRATLEEVQSIAKA
+43 RDRATLEEVQAIAEA
-58 LGVDLEEL
+58 LGVELEEL
-66 KPIKIE
+66 QPIKIE

-83 FLLKKKGISGRKLAE
+83 FLLKNRRISGRQLAE
-98 LTEIPSGTIFHYIG
+98 LTDIPSGTIFHYIG
-112 LRHGA
+112 SRHGA
-117 PLFRVEEIAIALGVD
+117 PLFRVEQIAIALGVD
-132 ISALGLVV
+132 ISALGLVT
-140 EKPVKEPKR
+140 EKPVRAPKR

-165 RSKKGLTVSQLSE
+165 RSKKGLTVSQLSK
-178 LSGVRASRIAAAS
+178 LSGVRASRITSAS

-197 SFEEAQKIAKALGV
+197 SFEEAQSIAKALDV
-211 DFTDLGPVEKE
+211 SFDELGPVEKE

-260 ATSAG
+260 ATSVG
-265 VSFNRLKG
+265 VSVNRLKG
-273 LKTATVRATRAEAEA
+273 LKTATVRATRAEAES
-288 IAKALGVDFDE
+288 IAKALGISFDE

-314 YCVLDCLPPC
+314 FRVLDCL
-324 FYAKQLL
+324 F

>member
-7 ILGLDRVLREKKI
+7 ILGLDLVLKEKKI
-20 SNKQLD
+20 SNNQLD

-33 VSRVAHIRNG
+33 VSRVAHLRNA
-43 RDRATLEEVQSIAKA
+43 RDRATFEEVQAIAEA
-58 LGVDLEEL
+58 LGVELEEL
-66 KPIKIE
+66 QPIKIE
-72 PKTSFFLTNLP
+72 PKASFFLANLP
-83 FLLKKKGISGRKLAE
+83 FLLKNKGISGRQLAE
-98 LTEIPSGTIFHYIG
+98 LTDIPSGTIFHYIG

-117 PLFRVEEIAIALGVD
+117 PLFRVEQIAIALGVD
-132 ISALGLVV
+132 ISALGLVT
-140 EKPVKEPKR
+140 EKPVRAPKR

-165 RSKKGLTVSQLSE
+165 RSKKGLTVEKLSK
-178 LSGVRASRIAAAS
+178 LSGVRASRITSAS

-197 SFEEAQKIAKALGV
+197 SFEETQSIAKALGV

-222 KVNWFDADAFQERRN
+222 KVNWFNADAFQERRN
-237 KGLFKLEKLADLM
+237 KGFFKLEKLADLM
-250 NNRKITLLWL
+250 NNRKITLLRL
-260 ATSAG
+260 ATSVG
-265 VSFNRLKG
+265 VSVNRLKG

-288 IAKALGVDFDE
+288 IAKALGISFEE

-314 YCVLDCLPPC
+314 YCVLNCL
-324 FYAKQLL
+324 F

>member
-43 RDRATLEEVQSIAKA
+43 RDRATFEEVQAIAEA
-58 LGVDLEEL
+58 LGVELEEL
-66 KPIKIE
+66 QPIKIE
-72 PKTSFFLTNLP
+72 PQASFFLANLP
-83 FLLKKKGISGRKLAE
+83 FLLKNKGISGRKLAE
-98 LTEIPSGTIFHYIG
+98 LTGIPSGTIFHYIG

-132 ISALGLVV
+132 ISALGLVT
-140 EKPVKEPKR
+140 EKPVRAPQR

-156 SKLYFLLKE
+156 SKLFFLLKE
-165 RSKKGLTVSQLSE
+165 QSKKGLTVSQLSE

-197 SFEEAQKIAKALGV
+197 SFEEAQSIAKALGV

-237 KGLFKLEKLADLM
+237 KGFFKLEKLADLM
-250 NNRKITLLWL
+250 NNRRITLLRL
-260 ATSAG
+260 ATSVG

-288 IAKALGVDFDE
+288 IAKALGVSFDE

-314 YCVLDCLPPC
+314 YCVLDCLDC
-324 FYAKQLL
+324 LF

>member
-7 ILGLDRVLREKKI
+7 ILGLDRVLKEKKI
-20 SNKQLD
+20 SNSQLD

-33 VSRVAHIRNG
+33 VSRVAHLRNA
-43 RDRATLEEVQSIAKA
+43 RDRAIFEEVQAIAEA
-58 LGVDLEEL
+58 LGVELEEL

-72 PKTSFFLTNLP
+72 PKASFFLANLP
-83 FLLKKKGISGRKLAE
+83 FLLKNKGISGRQLAE
-98 LTEIPSGTIFHYIG
+98 LTDIPSGTVFHYIG

-117 PLFRVEEIAIALGVD
+117 PLFRVEQIAIALGVD
-132 ISALGLVV
+132 ISALGLVT
-140 EKPVKEPKR
+140 EKPVRAPKR

-165 RSKKGLTVSQLSE
+165 RSKKGLTVSQLSK
-178 LSGVRASRIAAAS
+178 LSGVRASRITSAS

-197 SFEEAQKIAKALGV
+197 SFEEAQSIAKALGV

-237 KGLFKLEKLADLM
+237 KGFFKLEKLADLM
-250 NNRKITLLWL
+250 NNRKITLSRL
-260 ATSAG
+260 ATSVG

-288 IAKALGVDFDE
+288 IAKALGVSFEE

-314 YCVLDCLPPC
+314 FRVLDCL
-324 FYAKQLL
+324 F

>member
-7 ILGLDRVLREKKI
+7 ILGLDRVLKEKKI
-20 SNKQLD
+20 SNSQLD

-33 VSRVAHIRNG
+33 VSRVAHLRNA
-43 RDRATLEEVQSIAKA
+43 RDRAIFEEVQAIAEA
-58 LGVDLEEL
+58 LGVELEEL

-72 PKTSFFLTNLP
+72 PKASFFLANLP
-83 FLLKKKGISGRKLAE
+83 FLLKNKGISGRQLAE
-98 LTEIPSGTIFHYIG
+98 LTDIPSGTVFHYIG

-117 PLFRVEEIAIALGVD
+117 PLFRVEQIAIALGVD
-132 ISALGLVV
+132 ISALGLVT
-140 EKPVKEPKR
+140 EKPVRAPKR

-165 RSKKGLTVSQLSE
+165 RSKKGLTVAKLSK

-197 SFEEAQKIAKALGV
+197 SFEEAQSIAKALGV

-237 KGLFKLEKLADLM
+237 KGFFKLEKLADLM
-250 NNRKITLLWL
+250 NNRKITLSWL
-260 ATSAG
+260 ATSVG
-265 VSFNRLKG
+265 VSVNRLKG

-288 IAKALGVDFDE
+288 IAKALDVNFDE

-314 YCVLDCLPPC
+314 YCVLDCL
-324 FYAKQLL
+324 F

>member
-7 ILGLDRVLREKKI
+7 ILGLDRVLKEKKI
-20 SNKQLD
+20 SNSQLD

-33 VSRVAHIRNG
+33 VSRVAHLRNA
-43 RDRATLEEVQSIAKA
+43 RDRAIFEEVQAIAEA
-58 LGVDLEEL
+58 LGVELEEL

-72 PKTSFFLTNLP
+72 PKASFFLANLP
-83 FLLKKKGISGRKLAE
+83 FLLKNKGISGRQLAE
-98 LTEIPSGTIFHYIG
+98 LTDIPSGTVFHYIG

-117 PLFRVEEIAIALGVD
+117 PMFRVEQIAIALGVD
-132 ISALGLVV
+132 ISALGLVT
-140 EKPVKEPKR
+140 EKPVRAPKR

-165 RSKKGLTVSQLSE
+165 RSKKGLTVSQLSK
-178 LSGVRASRIAAAS
+178 LSGVRASRITSAS

-197 SFEEAQKIAKALGV
+197 SFEEAQSIAKALGV

-237 KGLFKLEKLADLM
+237 KGFFKLEKLADLM
-250 NNRKITLLWL
+250 NNRKITLSWL
-260 ATSAG
+260 ATSVG
-265 VSFNRLKG
+265 VSVNRLKG

-288 IAKALGVDFDE
+288 IAKALGISFDE

-314 YCVLDCLPPC
+314 FRVLDCL
-324 FYAKQLL
+324 F

>member
-7 ILGLDRVLREKKI
+7 ILGLDRVLKEKKI
-20 SNKQLD
+20 SNNQLD

-33 VSRVAHIRNG
+33 VSRVAHLRNG
-43 RDRATLEEVQSIAKA
+43 RDRATLKEVQSIAEA
-58 LGVDLEEL
+58 LGVKLEEL
-66 KPIKIE
+66 QPIKIE
-72 PKTSFFLTNLP
+72 PKTSFFLANLP
-83 FLLKKKGISGRKLAE
+83 FLLKRKGISGRKLAE
-98 LTEIPSGTIFHYIG
+98 LTDIPSGTIFHYIG
-112 LRHGA
+112 SRHGA
-117 PLFRVEEIAIALGVD
+117 PLFRVEQIAIALGVE
-132 ISALGLVV
+132 ISALGLVT
-140 EKPVKEPKR
+140 EKPVMAPKR

-165 RSKKGLTVSQLSE
+165 RSKKGLTVSQLSK

-197 SFEEAQKIAKALGV
+197 SFEESKSIAKALGV
-211 DFTDLGPVEKE
+211 DFDELGPVEKE
-222 KVNWFDADAFQERRN
+222 KVNWFDADAFQESRN

-250 NNRKITLLWL
+250 NNRKITLSWL
-260 ATSAG
+260 AASVG
-265 VSFNRLKG
+265 VSVNRLKG

-288 IAKALGVDFDE
+288 IAKSLGVDFDE

-314 YCVLDCLPPC
+314 YCVLNCL
-324 FYAKQLL
+324 F

>member
-7 ILGLDRVLREKKI
+7 ILGLDRVLKEKKI
-20 SNKQLD
+20 SNSQLD

-33 VSRVAHIRNG
+33 VSRVAHLRNA
-43 RDRATLEEVQSIAKA
+43 RDRAIFEEIQSIAKV
-58 LGVDLEEL
+58 LGVELEEL
-66 KPIKIE
+66 QPIKIE
-72 PKTSFFLTNLP
+72 PKASFFLANLP
-83 FLLKKKGISGRKLAE
+83 FLLKNKGISGRKLAE
-98 LTEIPSGTIFHYIG
+98 LTNIPSGTIFHYIC

-117 PLFRVEEIAIALGVD
+117 PLFRVEQIAIALGVE
-132 ISALGLVV
+132 ISALGLVT
-140 EKPVKEPKR
+140 EKPVRAPKR

-165 RSKKGLTVSQLSE
+165 RSKKGLTVAKLSK

-197 SFEEAQKIAKALGV
+197 SFEEAEAIAKALDV
-211 DFTDLGPVEKE
+211 SFEELGPVEKE

-273 LKTATVRATRAEAEA
+273 FKTATVRATREEAEA
-288 IAKALGVDFDE
+288 IAKALGVSFDE
-299 LGPVEGRRA
+299 LGPVEGRRT

-314 YCVLDCLPPC
+314 YCVLDCL
-324 FYAKQLL
+324 L

>member
-43 RDRATLEEVQSIAKA
+43 RDRATLEEAQLIAKV
-58 LGVDLEEL
+58 LGVELEEL
-66 KPIKIE
+66 QPIKIE
-72 PKTSFFLTNLP
+72 PQASFFLANLP

-98 LTEIPSGTIFHYIG
+98 LTGIPSGTIFHYIG

-132 ISALGLVV
+132 ISALGLVT
-140 EKPVKEPKR
+140 EKPVRAPKR

-156 SKLYFLLKE
+156 SKLFFLLKE

-197 SFEEAQKIAKALGV
+197 SFEEAQSIAKALGV

-237 KGLFKLEKLADLM
+237 KGFFKLEKLADLM
-250 NNRKITLLWL
+250 NNRRITLLRL
-260 ATSAG
+260 ATSVG

-273 LKTATVRATRAEAEA
+273 LKTATVRATREEAEA

-314 YCVLDCLPPC
+314 YCVLDCLDC
-324 FYAKQLL
+324 LF

>member
-43 RDRATLEEVQSIAKA
+43 RDRATLEEVQAIAES
-58 LGVDLEEL
+58 LGVELEEL
-66 KPIKIE
+66 QPIKIE
-72 PKTSFFLTNLP
+72 PKASFFLTNLP
-83 FLLKKKGISGRKLAE
+83 FLLKNKGISGRKLAE
-98 LTEIPSGTIFHYIG
+98 LTDIPSGTIFHYIG
-112 LRHGA
+112 SRHSA
-117 PLFRVEEIAIALGVD
+117 PLSRVEQIAIALGVE
-132 ISALGLVV
+132 ISDLGLVT
-140 EKPVKEPKR
+140 EKPVREPKI

-165 RSKKGLTVSQLSE
+165 RSKKGLTVSQLSK

-197 SFEEAQKIAKALGV
+197 SFEESQSIAKALGV

-222 KVNWFDADAFQERRN
+222 AVNWFDADEFKERRN
-237 KGLFKLEKLADLM
+237 KGFFKLNKLSDIM
-250 NNRKITLLWL
+250 NNRKITLLRL
-260 ATSAG
+260 ATSVG

-273 LKTATVRATRAEAEA
+273 LKTATVRATRAEAEV
-288 IAKALGVDFDE
+288 IAKALGVSFEE

-314 YCVLDCLPPC
+314 YCVLDCLS
-324 FYAKQLL
+324 